1 MANKMN
7 KNQVIARISM
17 VNGVPQ
23 VRPLTAEE
31 QRQFI
36 KTHPNLQLPTF
47 SLTDVN
53 QGLTM
58 LEAMLP
64 RTENPSD
71 R

>member
-1 MANKMN
+1 MAQKMN
-7 KNQVIARISM
+7 KNQIIARISM
-17 VNGVPQ
+17 VNGVPR
-23 VRPLTAEE
+23 VRLLTAKE

-47 SLTDVN
+47 SLEDVN

-64 RTENPSD
+64 RTANPSD